1 MKRLTL
7 IIDNNDIIYNREKI
21 TYDKLCKLIKTK
33 SKLKIIILNENIFF
47 KIIDSIN
54 EKEIKSLIE
63 SEILVDVQ
71 KEDYLIH
78 YEIEKKKE
86 RTLVYAI
93 KGNKIIKDI
102 LNNFINSEIEPI
114 YFSIRN
120 SILKLKRDKSFKYKV
135 KFMKKYFYIN
145 VKDGRIHFDGISDE
159 NEYKEAKFLLKDGKE
174 CVNFK

>member
-54 EKEIKSLIE
+54 EKEIKSLID

-93 KGNKIIKDI
+93 KGNV
-102 LNNFINSEIEPI
+102 
-114 YFSIRN
+114 R
-120 SILKLKRDKSFKYKV
+120 
-135 KFMKKYFYIN
+135 
-145 VKDGRIHFDGISDE
+145 
-159 NEYKEAKFLLKDGKE
+159 
-174 CVNFK
+174 